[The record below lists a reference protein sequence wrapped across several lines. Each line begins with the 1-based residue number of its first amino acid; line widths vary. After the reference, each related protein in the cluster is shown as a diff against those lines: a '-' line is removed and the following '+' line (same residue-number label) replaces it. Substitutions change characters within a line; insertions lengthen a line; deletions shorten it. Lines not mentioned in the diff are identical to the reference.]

1 MIMVVYTKDK
11 VIRAWD
17 TREEAAKYLTEEE
30 MKELSD
36 DGLPPREKMNLDDY
50 DRVQLT
56 ATLWTLVR
64 KQNV

>member
-1 MIMVVYTKDK
+1 MVIYTKDK

-17 TREEAAKYLTEEE
+17 TKEEASKYLTEEE

-36 DGLPPREKMNLDDY
+36 DGLPPREKMNLEDY

-56 ATLWTLVR
+56 STLWTLVR
-64 KQNV
+64 KENG